1 MRLIFRHWIWMSAWR
16 HEALVPIGSSAAGQT
31 HFPLAAGN
39 TGDPTVSKQGVL
51 FPYAVRY
58 TGSQRGLAV
67 AKNSPE
73 VGQEKRRGP
82 GGCIFGIDYRW
93 QCSQRYLSVLAAEQ
107 DRQAVSLC
115 YDVLRI
121 SMKHSKEQ
129 FWSPPGSCDSHH
141 AHPV

>member
-1 MRLIFRHWIWMSAWR
+1 MSAWR

-82 GGCIFGIDYRW
+82 GGCIFGIQYGW
-93 QCSQRYLSVLAAEQ
+93 QCSQRYFSVLAAE
-107 DRQAVSLC
+107 
-115 YDVLRI
+115 
-121 SMKHSKEQ
+121 
-129 FWSPPGSCDSHH
+129 
-141 AHPV
+141 